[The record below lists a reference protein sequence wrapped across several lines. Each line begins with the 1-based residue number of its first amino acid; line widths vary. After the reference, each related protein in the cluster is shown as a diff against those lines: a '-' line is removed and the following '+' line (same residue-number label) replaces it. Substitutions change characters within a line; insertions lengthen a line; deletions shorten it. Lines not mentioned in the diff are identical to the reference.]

1 MTTVGAYEAKT
12 HLGELL
18 QQVEAGDVVTIT
30 RHGRAVARLVP
41 AAPATGSPDA
51 VVAAIRRARVGIR
64 KGRLSVKQ
72 MVHEGRR

>member
-41 AAPATGSPDA
+41 AAPAAAAPEAA
-51 VVAAIRRARVGIR
+51 VSAIRTARAGIR
-64 KGRLSVKQ
+64 RGRLSVRH
-72 MVHEGRR
+72 MIEEGRR